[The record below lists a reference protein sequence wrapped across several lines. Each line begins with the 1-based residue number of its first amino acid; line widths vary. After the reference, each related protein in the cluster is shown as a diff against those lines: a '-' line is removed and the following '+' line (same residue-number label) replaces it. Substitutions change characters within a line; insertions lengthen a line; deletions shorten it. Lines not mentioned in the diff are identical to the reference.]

1 MIKATARGKDGR
13 QLVLLGLSDANVA
26 RAREGKPVHVLAEE
40 IGLANFD
47 LYIIVG
53 KDEATMQESLGGLIH
68 PTKTE
73 IRDHRMK
80 PKH

>member
-13 QLVLLGLSDANVA
+13 QLVVLGLSDANVA

-40 IGLANFD
+40 IGLSGFT
-47 LYIIVG
+47 LFIIVG
-53 KDEATMQESLGGLIH
+53 KDEATLQESLGPLIH

-73 IRDHRMK
+73 IVDHRVK
-80 PKH
+80 PKN